1 MLRRCSRVLARVVW
15 LCVAPLLHISPADI
29 ALRLDRCYQ
38 REKGFGVPNNRNLH
52 TSKNAR
58 VDEFYT
64 QIPDIEKEMGEY
76 VKHNP
81 DVFRGKTILL
91 PCDDPTWS
99 NFTKYFVENF
109 SALGIRKLISSG
121 YASGAV
127 RKSKETLFSI
137 GEEVRSD
144 EETRGKV
151 LILDSSNKASCEGL
165 DMNNLPW
172 EYLEGDGDFRSA
184 EVTAFRDEADF
195 VITNPPFS
203 LFREFID
210 WVRAGE
216 VQFSLIGN
224 VNAITYKNV
233 FPLIAAEEMWL
244 GTSKGGSMVFRIV
257 DKGNTNESD
266 RRKADR
272 LGYKSTNAEMYT
284 RMGNVCWFTSI
295 EHGVRHEPLQ
305 LKTMAENLAEN
316 RRIANNPRSYR
327 KYDNYGAI
335 EVPVTAGIPSDYDGI
350 MGVPIFFLHK
360 HCPEQFEIL
369 GSARWASRRRCLMS
383 IRGA

>member
-1 MLRRCSRVLARVVW
+1 MFYGLSAAIGKKWDLEV
-15 LCVAPLLHISPADI
+15 IN
-29 ALRLDRCYQ
+29 
-38 REKGFGVPNNRNLH
+38 KRNLQ
-52 TSKNAR
+52 SAKNAKI
-58 VDEFYT
+58 DEFYT
-64 QIPDIEKEMGEY
+64 QIPDIKKEMGEY

-144 EETRGKV
+144 ESARGKV
-151 LILDSSNKASCEGL
+151 LILDSSNKASCEVP
-165 DMNNLPW
+165 DVNNLPW

-233 FPLIAAEEMWL
+233 SPLIASEEMWL
-244 GTSKGGSMVFRIV
+244 GTSKGGGMVFRIAN
-257 DKGNTNESD
+257 KGNTNESD
-266 RRKADR
+266 RRKAER
-272 LGYKSTNAEMYT
+272 LDYKNTDTEMLT
-284 RMGNVCWFTSI
+284 RMGNVCWFTSV

-305 LKTMAENLAEN
+305 LKTMTENLAEN

-327 KYDNYGAI
+327 KYDNYDAI
-335 EVPVTAGIPSDYDGI
+335 EVPVTVGIPSDYDGI
-350 MGVPIFFLHK
+350 MGVPISFLHK

-369 GSARWASRRRCLMS
+369 GSGRWAKSQAVLDAYTGSVVPPENDQKTTIDGVDTYARIFIRHRR
-383 IRGA
+383 